1 MNKHLGC
8 PISKVG
14 TADQLAKRT
23 YYREYM
29 RRYFKKHPQKKK
41 EYSKK
46 RHDRLLKLDKIKEP
60 FPWQRIKKEVFTYA
74 DIQAMPP
81 EKIVELWNQG
91 KLILATPR

>member
-1 MNKHLGC
+1 MNKRLGC

-14 TADQLAKRT
+14 TADQLAERT
-23 YYREYM
+23 YHREYM
-29 RRYFKKHPQKKK
+29 RRYFKKYPQKKK

-60 FPWQRIKKEVFTYA
+60 FPWREIKKEVFTYA
-74 DIQAMPP
+74 DIQRMPP

-91 KLILATPR
+91 KLILATSR

>member
-1 MNKHLGC
+1 MNKRLGC

-29 RRYFKKHPQKKK
+29 RRYFKKHPQKRQ

-60 FPWQRIKKEVFTYA
+60 FPWQGIKKEVFTYA